1 MFLITTIYLF
11 NSFKAAGKRKKNS
24 FTTVTSDN
32 VCITKYKQNKPCVR
46 FESDHSRTEQLRGR
60 QRVSEGAGLHV
71 KWWFWALRAGGTGL
85 TRPAGIW
92 RQERKGGREGRGGRG
107 SKTIVKIQ
115 KGTVIR
121 TIEDPQQKFIT
132 ITLERENLNLNQT

>member
-1 MFLITTIYLF
+1 MVVLGSPGGRDWPYP
-11 NSFKAAGKRKKNS
+11 AGWNLKTRKK
-24 FTTVTSDN
+24 
-32 VCITKYKQNKPCVR
+32 
-46 FESDHSRTEQLRGR
+46 RGK
-60 QRVSEGAGLHV
+60 G
-71 KWWFWALRAGGTGL
+71 
-85 TRPAGIW
+85 
-92 RQERKGGREGRGGRG
+92 RKRGRG